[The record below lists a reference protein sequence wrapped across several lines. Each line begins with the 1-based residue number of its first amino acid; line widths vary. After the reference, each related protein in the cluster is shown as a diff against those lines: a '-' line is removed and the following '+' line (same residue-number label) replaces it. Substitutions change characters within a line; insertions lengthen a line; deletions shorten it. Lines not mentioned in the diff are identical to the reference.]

1 MCDASCEKSLT
12 AGLSDV
18 DVLFGNHTMN
28 FAISEELLEFQ
39 DSVYEFAKEH
49 IRPSTEQRDLDSEW
63 DPEIWK
69 KMGQMGLLGL
79 PFPEEYGGQGADCLT
94 TTLATEA
101 FSRGSTDGGLTLAWG
116 AHTIIGSMPI
126 ALCGS
131 EEQKRKYLPRLAT
144 GEWTAGLGLTE
155 PGSGSDAAG
164 SMSTRAEKKGDRYVL
179 NGSKMFIT
187 NGPIGDVFTVMAV
200 TDKSKGPMGISVF
213 IVEKDFK
220 GFSVGKKLN
229 KMGMRTSTTSEL
241 IFEDMEVPEENMIS
255 RENTGF
261 LRVGKATLEWERTVL
276 VASGV
281 GFMTYML
288 EEAVQYAKQRKQFG
302 EAIFRFQSI
311 QDKIARA
318 RMKIDTS
325 RLLVYSSAAKKDQ
338 GIPTPIESSIA
349 KLYATEAAIEVGYDM
364 GQIFGGYCFIHE
376 YPVER
381 AYRDAR
387 LGTLGGGT
395 SEIMRSIIAANLA

>member
-1 MCDASCEKSLT
+1 
-12 AGLSDV
+12 
-18 DVLFGNHTMN
+18 MN
-28 FAISEELLEFQ
+28 FAIPEELLEYQ
-39 DSVYEFAKEH
+39 DSVYEFAKEY
-49 IRPSTEQRDLDSEW
+49 IRPSTEQRDRDSEW
-63 DPEIWK
+63 NPEIWK

-126 ALCGS
+126 ALCGT
-131 EEQKRKYLPRLAT
+131 EEQKQRYLPRLAT
-144 GEWTAGLGLTE
+144 GEWIAGLGLTE

-164 SMSTRAEKKGDRYVL
+164 SMSARAEKKGDRYVL

-200 TDKSKGPMGISVF
+200 TDKAKGPMGISVF

-241 IFEDMEVPEENMIS
+241 VFEDMEVPEENLIS

-325 RLLVYSSAAKKDQ
+325 RLLVYSSAAKKDR

>member
-1 MCDASCEKSLT
+1 
-12 AGLSDV
+12 
-18 DVLFGNHTMN
+18 MN
-28 FAISEELLEFQ
+28 FALPPELIEFRE
-39 DSVYEFAKEH
+39 SVYEFARDQ
-49 IRPSTEQRDLDSEW
+49 IRPSVEQRDLNSEW
-63 DPEIWK
+63 DPAIWQ
-69 KMGQMGLLGL
+69 KMGEMGLLGL
-79 PFPEEYGGQGADCLT
+79 PFPEEYGGQGANCLT

-126 ALCGS
+126 VLCGTDD
-131 EEQKRKYLPRLAT
+131 QKKRYLPRLAT
-144 GEWTAGLGLTE
+144 GEWIAGLGLTE
-155 PGSGSDAAG
+155 PESGSDAAG
-164 SMSTRAEKKGDRYVL
+164 SMQTRAIKKGDKYIL

-200 TDKSKGPMGISVF
+200 TDKAKGPMGISVF

-255 RENTGF
+255 RENSGF

-281 GFMTYML
+281 GFMQYML
-288 EEAVQYAKQRKQFG
+288 AEAVHYAKNRKQFK
-302 EAIFRFQSI
+302 EPIIKFQSI
-311 QDKIARA
+311 QDKIAKA
-318 RMKIDTS
+318 RMKIDAS
-325 RLLVYSSAAKKDQ
+325 RLLVYSSASKKDQ

-349 KLYATEAAIEVGYDM
+349 KLYATEAAVELGYDM

-395 SEIMRSIIAANLA
+395 SEIMRSIIAANLAS

>member
-1 MCDASCEKSLT
+1 MEAPSVAS
-12 AGLSDV
+12 AV
-18 DVLFGNHTMN
+18 FGKLTMN
-28 FAISEELLEFQ
+28 FAIPEELLEYQ
-39 DSVYEFAKEH
+39 DSVYEFAKEY
-49 IRPSTEQRDLDSEW
+49 IRPSTEQRDRDSEW
-63 DPEIWK
+63 NPEIWK

-126 ALCGS
+126 ALCGT
-131 EEQKRKYLPRLAT
+131 EEQKQRYLPRLAT
-144 GEWTAGLGLTE
+144 GEWIAGLGLTE

-164 SMSTRAEKKGDRYVL
+164 SMSARAEKKGDRYVL

-200 TDKSKGPMGISVF
+200 TDKAKGPMGISVF

-241 IFEDMEVPEENMIS
+241 VFEDMEVPEENLIS

-325 RLLVYSSAAKKDQ
+325 RLLVYSSAAKKDR